1 MTVWPSI
8 LNVQRN
14 NVCMLF
20 NNVIFNL
27 TGKYRIKINTDDCR
41 LDNAQCEKIDNNCIC
56 HCYQE
61 YMTVNGPCLKGKICG
76 QIKHDLYRRPSY
88 CWYNLRRQFLRVP
101 EVGIYILY
109 IGPLIMV
116 LSLIHWR
123 SQLTFNFF
131 RSFLFF
137 FFLFL
142 LYIFYIHSFWSE
154 FSIGKKKPDSFKNNL
169 FWLSL

>member
-56 HCYQE
+56 HCYPE
-61 YMTVNGPCLKGKICG
+61 YLTVNGPCFKGTICG

-123 SQLTFNFF
+123 SQLTLNFF

-137 FFLFL
+137 SSFFLYI
-142 LYIFYIHSFWSE
+142 LYTFILIGIFYW
-154 FSIGKKKPDSFKNNL
+154 KKKTR
-169 FWLSL
+169 